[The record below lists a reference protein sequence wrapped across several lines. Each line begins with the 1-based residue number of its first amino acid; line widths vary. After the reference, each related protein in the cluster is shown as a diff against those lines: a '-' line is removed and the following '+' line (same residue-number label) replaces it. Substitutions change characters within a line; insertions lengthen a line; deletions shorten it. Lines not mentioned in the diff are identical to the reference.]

1 MVDRYAQWFRAST
14 PYIRAHRGR
23 TFVVMLGA
31 DALASDNLVNIV
43 HDLALLHV
51 LGVRLVLVHGAAAI
65 ADGPVELAALP
76 AIGES
81 VAIARSKLEALFS
94 TGIPQSPLRNRHVS
108 LVGGNL
114 VVAKPA
120 GVIDGVDRQAAG
132 LVRQI
137 RVDAIGALLDADNVV
152 LVSPIGYSAAGAVY
166 VLLPEQLAAAVA
178 GDLRADKLVIYHA
191 TPNVAGRSNLT
202 TRQLAAIRDA
212 ADSATKARLDALA
225 EACRRDVERA
235 HLIGFNEDGML
246 LRELFTAEGVGTQVT
261 DGRYRLVRRATA
273 ADIGGI
279 VELIRPLEDAG
290 KLVRRPR
297 HRIENEI
304 TNFFVAEIDGMLT
317 GCCALLRLTDDA
329 AEVACLVGGDGIGSS
344 LLDALENAAREGGIR
359 RLFALTTQASDWF
372 VEHGFVAAEVGDL
385 PLDRKALYNHR
396 RNSKVVMKEL
406 QDAPLKQMAAD
417 DGDDGQE

>member
-31 DALASDNLVNIV
+31 DALASGNLVNIV

-76 AIGES
+76 AICES
-81 VAIARSKLEALFS
+81 VAGARSKLEALFS

-120 GVIDGVDRQAAG
+120 SVIDGVDRQAAG

-137 RVDAIGALLDADNVV
+137 HVDAIGALLDADNVV

-178 GDLRADKLVIYHA
+178 GELRADKLVVYHA

-202 TRQLAAIRDA
+202 TRQLDAIRDT

-225 EACRRDVERA
+225 EACRRGVERA

-273 ADIGGI
+273 TDIGGI
-279 VELIRPLEDAG
+279 VELIRPLEEAG

-304 TNFFVAEIDGMLT
+304 TNFFVAELDGMLT

-329 AEVACLVGGDGIGSS
+329 AEVACLVGGDGVGSS
-344 LLDALENAAREGGIR
+344 LLDAIEGAAREGGIR

-372 VEHGFVAAEVGDL
+372 AEHGFVAAEVRDL

-406 QDAPLKQMAAD
+406 RDEPLKPTAAD
-417 DGDDGQE
+417 NGKE